1 MQRSQLQRYA
11 WLSVAAALVTIGLK
25 TLAYGLTGSVGL
37 LSDAAESLINL
48 AAALLALIAL
58 TVAAR
63 PADEDHRYGHEKAEY
78 FSSGAEGGLILLAA
92 LTIGISAI
100 RRLLDPVPLENTTIG
115 LAAAGLASLVNLWVA
130 RVLLQ
135 VGKAHDS
142 ISLQADAQHLMTD
155 VWTSVGV
162 ILAVGAV
169 ALTGWLWLDPL
180 IALAVGVNIF
190 LSGFR
195 LVRSAV
201 LGLMDTALP
210 PAEQGLL
217 EDILEKYAHRRIRF
231 HALRTRQAGARRV
244 ISFHV
249 LVPGKWTVQR
259 GHQLLEQIEAE
270 IRQALPNATVFT
282 HLEPIEDP
290 VSQQDTGLDRPD

>member
-231 HALRTRQAGARRV
+231 HALRTRQAGARRF